1 MAKKK
6 ILFIS
11 SEAVPFIKTGGLA
24 DVAGTLPEYFDK
36 RKYDVRVILPKY
48 ASIKKQEDLEF
59 LFSLNVRLAW
69 RNQYAGVFTAQN
81 NGITYYFIDNEF
93 YFKTDTPYG
102 EARGDIE
109 KFAFFCRAALTV
121 MPQLNFKP
129 DIIHCHDW
137 QSAMVPVYLF
147 DEFKKDDFYK
157 DVKTVFTIHNLKF
170 QGIYSKD
177 IVEDVLGVSNEYYD
191 NGSLEQHSDANL
203 LKGALSFSDII
214 TTVSNSYA
222 QEIKTAFYGE
232 GLNDFILY
240 RQNDLY
246 GIVNGIDYK
255 TFDPQNDPLIYQP
268 FSKGQLKNKTVN
280 KLKLQKDMGLEEN
293 ENVFLLGIVSRL
305 TDQKGFDLI
314 DCVLDEILQEN
325 VQLVVLGTG
334 EKRYEDMFKYFEY
347 KYPNKLKV
355 NLCYNEEL
363 SHKIYA
369 GCDGFLMPSLF
380 EPCGL
385 SQLMSLRYGT
395 VPIVRETGG
404 LKDTVIPYNEIENSG
419 TGFSFTN
426 YNAHDMLYTIRY
438 ALKTFEDKN
447 AWNGIVK
454 RAMSADYSWKNSA
467 KEYQKL
473 YENL

>member
-1 MAKKK
+1 M
-6 ILFIS
+6 
-11 SEAVPFIKTGGLA
+11 
-24 DVAGTLPEYFDK
+24 
-36 RKYDVRVILPKY
+36 
-48 ASIKKQEDLEF
+48 
-59 LFSLNVRLAW
+59 
-69 RNQYAGVFTAQN
+69 
-81 NGITYYFIDNEF
+81 
-93 YFKTDTPYG
+93 
-102 EARGDIE
+102 
-109 KFAFFCRAALTV
+109 
-121 MPQLNFKP
+121 
-129 DIIHCHDW
+129 
-137 QSAMVPVYLF
+137 
-147 DEFKKDDFYK
+147 
-157 DVKTVFTIHNLKF
+157 
-170 QGIYSKD
+170 
-177 IVEDVLGVSNEYYD
+177 EDVLGVSNAYFD
-191 NGSLEQHSDANL
+191 SGAIEQHGNANL

-255 TFDPQNDPLIYQP
+255 TFDPLTDPLIYANY
-268 FSKGQLKNKTVN
+268 SKTDMQNKTVN
-280 KLKLQKDMGLEEN
+280 KLKLQEEMGLQKD

-305 TDQKGFDLI
+305 TDQKGFDLV
-314 DCVLDEILQEN
+314 DCVLDEILQQN

-334 EKRYEDMFKYFEY
+334 EKRYEDMFKYFEQ
-347 KYPNKLKV
+347 KYPHKLKV

-404 LKDTVIPYNEIENSG
+404 LKDTVIPYNEIENTG
-419 TGFSFTN
+419 TGFSFAN
-426 YNAHDMLYTIRY
+426 YNAHDMLYTVQY
-438 ALKTFEDKN
+438 ALRVFEDKKQ
-447 AWNGIVK
+447 WNGIVK
-454 RAMSADYSWKNSA
+454 RAMGKDYSWKNSA